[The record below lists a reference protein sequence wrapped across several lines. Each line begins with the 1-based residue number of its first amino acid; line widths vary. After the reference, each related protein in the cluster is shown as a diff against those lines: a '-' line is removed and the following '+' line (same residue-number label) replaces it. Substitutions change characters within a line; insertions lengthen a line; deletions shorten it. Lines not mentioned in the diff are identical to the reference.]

1 MGAVTD
7 ETNNSEFRAELTRIW
22 DESAAAMC
30 ERLDAIDAAGV
41 ALLAGSL
48 DERQRAAA
56 LAAAHKLAGSLGT
69 FDLPHGSELASELEA
84 LLRAPGVPPTMRLSE
99 LAELLRAIVDQGP
112 PTDGRL
118 AADAGGTRRVET
130 QEPAAARREERGQT
144 IVDVLMVDDDMV
156 LTELVRHALETRGY
170 RVTVL
175 DDGRVAVEALI
186 GPLALRCRLLLLDV
200 DLPGL
205 DGLSVLR
212 RLAAAGLVPATPVIM
227 LTVRGSEAE
236 ILEALRLG
244 AVDHV
249 TKPFSLAILMQ
260 RIRVALER

>member
-1 MGAVTD
+1 V
-7 ETNNSEFRAELTRIW
+7 TNNSEFRAELTRVW
-22 DESAAAMC
+22 DASGAAMQ
-30 ERLDAIDAAGV
+30 ERLDAIDAAGA

-48 DERQRAAA
+48 DEGRRAAA

-69 FDLPHGSELASELEA
+69 FDLPHGSELASELES
-84 LLRAPGVPPTMRLSE
+84 LLSAPGVPPTMRLSE
-99 LAELLRAIVDQGP
+99 LAELLRAIIHQGP
-112 PTDGRL
+112 PANGMR
-118 AADAGGTRRVET
+118 AADAGSTRRIESH
-130 QEPAAARREERGQT
+130 EPASARHEKRDQT
-144 IVDVLMVDDDMV
+144 IVDVVMVDDDIV

-212 RLAAAGLVPATPVIM
+212 RLAAAGLMPATPVIM
-227 LTVRGSEAE
+227 LTVRGSEGE

-249 TKPFSLAILMQ
+249 TKPFSLPILMQ

>member
-7 ETNNSEFRAELTRIW
+7 DDSEFRAELTRVW
-22 DESAAAMC
+22 DESSAAMRQ
-30 ERLDAIDAAGV
+30 RLEAIDTAGV

-48 DERQRAAA
+48 DEGRRAAA

-69 FDLPHGSELASELEA
+69 FGLPRGSELASELEA
-84 LLRAPGVPPTMRLSE
+84 LLRAPGVPPAMRLSE

-112 PTDGRL
+112 PTEGRP
-118 AADAGGTRRVET
+118 AADAGGTRRAGTHER
-130 QEPAAARREERGQT
+130 AKARREERGQT

-156 LTELVRHALETRGY
+156 LTELVRQALETRGH

-175 DDGRVAVEALI
+175 DDGRVAVEALA
-186 GPLALRCRLLLLDV
+186 GPSPLRCRLLLLDV

-212 RLAAAGLVPATPVIM
+212 RLAADGLISATPVIM
-227 LTVRGSEAE
+227 LTVRGSEGE

-260 RIRVALER
+260 RIRLALER